1 MARQKENLYLSQWIT
16 GNGPEHDIVLSSR
29 IRLARNFESIPF
41 PNNASRDDLQ
51 KVINLVKKTLN
62 DKKDPKLYY
71 ININELPEVEKQLL
85 VEKNLTS
92 PAHIKKDAEAG
103 LFLNDKEDIC
113 IMINEEDHLRIQSL
127 KPGLQLEK
135 CWEKANQIDDILEEK
150 INYAYSRKW
159 GYLSTCPT
167 NLGTGMRASIMIHLP
182 ALNLTNNIK
191 KMLGAISKLG
201 LAVRGIYGEGSDSTG
216 NIYQISNQV
225 TLGNN
230 EQDMIENLKSV
241 TTQIIEEEKKTRHRL
256 LEEQEIKITDKIMR
270 SYGILKYAHK
280 LSGEEAMKL
289 LSQVKLGMDMGI
301 IEDIDPKVLSKLLI
315 LIRPAH
321 LQKMEGKELDADIR
335 DIKRATLIRNN
346 FENKY

>member
-230 EQDMIENLKSV
+230 EQDMI
-241 TTQIIEEEKKTRHRL
+241 
-256 LEEQEIKITDKIMR
+256 
-270 SYGILKYAHK
+270 
-280 LSGEEAMKL
+280 
-289 LSQVKLGMDMGI
+289 
-301 IEDIDPKVLSKLLI
+301 
-315 LIRPAH
+315 
-321 LQKMEGKELDADIR
+321 
-335 DIKRATLIRNN
+335 
-346 FENKY
+346 